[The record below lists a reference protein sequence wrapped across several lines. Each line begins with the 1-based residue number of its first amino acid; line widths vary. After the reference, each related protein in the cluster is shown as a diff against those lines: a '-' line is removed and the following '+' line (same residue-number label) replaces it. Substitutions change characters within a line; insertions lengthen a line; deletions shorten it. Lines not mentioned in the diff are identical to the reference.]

1 MTYHFPVW
9 EVFRRIVSNK
19 IVAVKN
25 YENRNASSFYLLDK
39 IIWHETCVY
48 VRQLSEVT
56 GSNIVATW
64 LEMIVKR
71 SHSNI
76 PNLHTNTRR
85 ERKATVWRIH
95 HTKKVLVSEREES
108 WPLNSEYSTHIQTLG
123 KFVLLNNLK
132 AFPHPEVLIYT
143 DIIKWWIWKLF
154 YWVNSKVSGCETFSC
169 AYRPEN
175 KICAH

>member
-76 PNLHTNTRR
+76 PQLAHQYQ
-85 ERKATVWRIH
+85 ERMEGYC
-95 HTKKVLVSEREES
+95 L
-108 WPLNSEYSTHIQTLG
+108 THS
-123 KFVLLNNLK
+123 
-132 AFPHPEVLIYT
+132 PY
-143 DIIKWWIWKLF
+143 
-154 YWVNSKVSGCETFSC
+154 
-169 AYRPEN
+169 
-175 KICAH
+175 